1 MSELLARVGART
13 DAGWWWQGTGTMDRS
28 EPGEG
33 VGAGSAEPLA
43 GAALGLHYV
52 WKQGNTTLPDR
63 WYPFTFPAKS
73 HSF

>member
-1 MSELLARVGART
+1 MSVHGQMLGGGGKARGPWTEASLGR
-13 DAGWWWQGTGTMDRS
+13 GL
-28 EPGEG
+28 
-33 VGAGSAEPLA
+33 GAGSAEPLA

-73 HSF
+73 HPF